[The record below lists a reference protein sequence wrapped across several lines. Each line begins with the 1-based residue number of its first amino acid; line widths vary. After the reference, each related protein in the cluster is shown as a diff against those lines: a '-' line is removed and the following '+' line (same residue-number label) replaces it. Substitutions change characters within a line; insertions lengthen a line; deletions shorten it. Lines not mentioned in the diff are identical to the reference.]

1 MNELKPCPFCGGKQ
15 IDTWLYWHG
24 YSEEKCL
31 KCNQCGIRISADQ
44 RDINLAWNKR
54 APNKDR
60 ELLLSLSRDHVR
72 DQDLTEYANNR
83 DDPSKPSINNFSRGD
98 LAARS
103 KIALQIRKHL
113 EENP

>member
-1 MNELKPCPFCGGKQ
+1 
-15 IDTWLYWHG
+15 
-24 YSEEKCL
+24 
-31 KCNQCGIRISADQ
+31 
-44 RDINLAWNKR
+44 
-54 APNKDR
+54 
-60 ELLLSLSRDHVR
+60 LSRDHVR